1 MSKVFIKTYG
11 CQMNERDSEA
21 VVCKL
26 LESGHEIT
34 DNEESADVILL
45 NTCSVREKAEQKAIG
60 KASRI
65 LNRSSSSKPTLG
77 IIGCMAQ
84 NRGDSLFKDLP
95 GLDLVVG
102 TQKFHRISELLDQTG
117 TQNRIIE
124 LGEEHGSQNEI
135 RHHVSKKNGPSAF
148 VSIMQGCNMNCS
160 FCIVPKTRGTER
172 YRPMGEIIDEICDL
186 VETGVKEV
194 TLLGQ
199 IVNAYGR
206 GEFPRINGTT
216 PFVQLLERIHKIDG
230 IERIRFTSPHP
241 IAFGSDLIDAFQ
253 RLPKLGAYAHLPMQ
267 SGSNRILKAMN
278 RPYKIE
284 KFLRIVGDLR
294 AKVPT
299 MRLSTDVIVGFPG
312 ESLEDFELTKEA
324 FVQAGFEMG
333 FIFKYSDR
341 SGTPSVSFD
350 GKVDVTELERRNQEL
365 LHLLERQS
373 LESNLKLIGKE
384 VEVLIESHARKG
396 EGQLMGRTP
405 CFRKVNFL
413 GKASLIGDLRYIK
426 ITNATPSSLQGEL
439 VM

>member
-84 NRGDSLFKDLP
+84 NRGDSLFKELP

-102 TQKFHRISELLDQTG
+102 TQKFHRISELLDQAG
-117 TQNRIIE
+117 TKNRIIE

-135 RHHVSKKNGPSAF
+135 RHHLKKDIRPTAF

-160 FCIVPKTRGTER
+160 FCIVPKTRGRER
-172 YRPMGEIIDEICDL
+172 YRPMEEILQEIQNL
-186 VETGVKEV
+186 ALSGVKEV

-206 GEFPRINGTT
+206 GEFKRVGGVS
-216 PFVQLLERIHKIDG
+216 PFVQLLDKIHQIQG
-230 IERIRFTSPHP
+230 IKRIRFTSPHP
-241 IAFGSDLIDAFQ
+241 IAYGKDLIEAFS
-253 RLPKLGAYAHLPMQ
+253 RLPKLGRYAHIPMQ

-278 RPYKIE
+278 RPYRIE
-284 KFLRIVGDLR
+284 KFLHIVDSLRNKVSGMRI
-294 AKVPT
+294 
-299 MRLSTDVIVGFPG
+299 STDVIVGFPG
-312 ESLEDFELTKEA
+312 ETDEDFEMTKRA
-324 FVQAGFEMG
+324 FKKAGFEMG

-341 SGTPSVSFD
+341 SGTPSVAMNK
-350 GKVDVTELERRNQEL
+350 KVSNEVLETRNHQL
-365 LHLLERQS
+365 LKLLENQS
-373 LESNLKLIGKE
+373 FSSNQKLLGQE
-384 VEVLIESHARKG
+384 VEVLIEGVARRG
-396 EGQLMGRTP
+396 EGQLMGRTQ
-405 CFRKVNFL
+405 CFRKVNFRGDSSMIGQIRMVKVSGANL
-413 GKASLIGDLRYIK
+413 SSLNGELIG
-426 ITNATPSSLQGEL
+426 
-439 VM
+439 